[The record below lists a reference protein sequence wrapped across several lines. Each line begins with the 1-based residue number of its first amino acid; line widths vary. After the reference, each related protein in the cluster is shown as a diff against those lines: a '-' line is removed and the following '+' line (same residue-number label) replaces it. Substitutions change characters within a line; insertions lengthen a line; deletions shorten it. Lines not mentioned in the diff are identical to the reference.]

1 MKIAVLVSRIL
12 LGLVFLASGIS
23 GFFITTPPPMPGL
36 AGAFQDVFF
45 HSHWVL
51 FIDVVELIAGILFL
65 FNRFVPL
72 ALVTTAAII
81 FNILVFHI
89 VMMPVGIFPGLV
101 LLGLWLIVAF
111 SVRPH
116 LAPLL
121 ASKTHE

>member
-36 AGAFQDVFF
+36 AGASQDVFF

-51 FIDVVELIAGILFL
+51 FIDVVELIAGVLFL

-72 ALVTTAAII
+72 ALVATAAII
-81 FNILVFHI
+81 VNILVFHI

-121 ASKTHE
+121 ASKTHD

>member
-36 AGAFQDVFF
+36 AGAFQDVYF

-51 FIDVVELIAGILFL
+51 FVGVVELFAGVLFL

-72 ALVTTAAII
+72 ALVATAAII

-89 VMMPVGIFPGLV
+89 IMMPLGIFPGLV

-116 LAPLL
+116 LEPLL
-121 ASKTHE
+121 ASKTR

>member
-23 GFFITTPPPMPGL
+23 GFFITIPPPMPGL
-36 AGAFQDVFF
+36 AGAFQDVYF

-51 FIDVVELIAGILFL
+51 FVGVVELIAGVLFL

-72 ALVTTAAII
+72 ALVATAAII

-89 VMMPVGIFPGLV
+89 IMMPLGIFPGLV

-116 LAPLL
+116 LEPLL
-121 ASKTHE
+121 ASKTR